1 MSERNVNGLEQ
12 FDETTATILD
22 GRAVAEALRAEL
34 RAEAADLSARLG
46 FTPILAIVNVGE
58 DPAARSYIAGIKRAC
73 DRVGIVCRPLEL
85 PDTISTA
92 ELRAT
97 VRALNDERAVCGVLA
112 TLPLPLGLPIEA
124 IADTLDPAKDIDGV
138 TTINAGRLA
147 LGQPTFA
154 PNTPSGGMEILRRYG
169 VPIAGRHAV
178 VVGRSGIVGKPM
190 ALLLLAANATV
201 TICHSHTRD
210 LAAFVRGADIVVT
223 ATGRAGIVTGAMLKP
238 GATVIDFGINFPDSA
253 GGKMVGDVDFASA
266 ARVAGA
272 ITPVPGGTGPVTN
285 MMLMRNTL
293 TAARALLT

>member
-1 MSERNVNGLEQ
+1 MERNGEM
-12 FDETTATILD
+12 TATILD

-34 RAEAADLSARLG
+34 RTEAADLAAQLG
-46 FTPILAIVNVGE
+46 FAPTLAIVNVGE

-73 DRVGIVCRPLEL
+73 ERVGIACRTLAL
-85 PDTISTA
+85 PDTIGAA

-97 VRALNDERAVCGVLA
+97 VRELNAERAICGVLA
-112 TLPLPLGLPIEA
+112 TLPLPPGLPLGA
-124 IADTLDPAKDIDGV
+124 IADTLDPAKDIDGI
-138 TTINAGRLA
+138 TPTNAGRLA

-154 PNTPSGGMEILRRYG
+154 PNTPSGGMEILRRHAI
-169 VPIAGRHAV
+169 PIAGQHAV

-190 ALLLLAANATV
+190 ALLLLAADATV

-210 LAAFVRGADIVVT
+210 LAALVRQADIVVT

-293 TAARALLT
+293 IAARALLDD